1 MSLALLPSLPGVA
14 GWALAPLAAGYPLL
28 IAVVA
33 CAAVFSRKPAR
44 RHAAYD
50 VLLLLLPGAA
60 ALPHAPGR
68 RRPIG
73 ATTPTAPMMCRAGC
87 AGVPGYSV
95 VLPASFALRWPAVNN
110 QGDAVED
117 ADCWAVSSLIK
128 STSTMPG
135 WRSCPR

>member
-14 GWALAPLAAGYPLL
+14 GWALAPRAAGYLLL

-73 ATTPTAPMMCRAGC
+73 ATTPTAPMMCRAGARVC
-87 AGVPGYSV
+87 QGIQSCYRRPSRYGYKIADPA
-95 VLPASFALRWPAVNN
+95 VLPASLRM
-110 QGDAVED
+110 
-117 ADCWAVSSLIK
+117 
-128 STSTMPG
+128 T
-135 WRSCPR
+135 